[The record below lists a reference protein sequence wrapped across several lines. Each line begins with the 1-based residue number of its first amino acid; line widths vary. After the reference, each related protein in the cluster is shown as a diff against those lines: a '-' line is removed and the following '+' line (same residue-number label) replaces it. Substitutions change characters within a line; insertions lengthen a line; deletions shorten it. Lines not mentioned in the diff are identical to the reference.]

1 MTRRIMQRLRGEE
14 GMAMAMVVLLTSVLI
29 VLSVTVIS
37 LVTDEQTRSFTTVR
51 TGTALQ
57 AAEAGLD
64 DYLAKLVQDKSFF
77 YRSVHP
83 AESTRQGASG
93 APVDPSDSCVLDTSG
108 STPTKSVIKGG
119 VAAPTA
125 GATWTG
131 SISWT
136 YPSGKDNWCQLPN
149 GYEYNLQV
157 TPPNASDLNIKIVAT
172 GRKVGN
178 TTRTSE
184 WRALETWVHFSLISD
199 FQMIANQDI
208 SYGAAATT
216 NGKIYAGRDSSGTN
230 HSINHSGTA
239 TANLYAENT
248 ITGSPTMQNGA
259 QKYTSATI
267 RAQIPQPIS
276 FSMFQLALQDIQR
289 AATVSSNY
297 YDASATSYRI
307 IFANNGTYTIASC
320 SGANPASTAPTCGTA
335 SSPIAVPAN
344 GAIFVETTAIVSGV
358 VNGRVTVAANGDIVV
373 PADISYVQDGDD
385 VLGLIG
391 KNNVY
396 MASWS
401 PNTLT
406 WRAGTIAQN
415 GEWRSYS
422 CSPTVK
428 TTLTF
433 TGSTAT
439 DDGGCASNFSTR
451 NYNYDSTLEYL
462 PPPWFPA
469 LDDAY
474 VTELFR
480 EVAP

>member
-1 MTRRIMQRLRGEE
+1 MSRLLHRLRREDGF
-14 GMAMAMVVLLTSVLI
+14 ALAIVVLLTSVL
-29 VLSVTVIS
+29 VALSITLIS
-37 LVTDEQTRSFTTVR
+37 LVTDESTRSVATLR
-51 TGTALQ
+51 GGTALQ

-77 YRSVHP
+77 YRQVHP
-83 AESTRQGASG
+83 AESTRQGSSG
-93 APVDPSDSCVLDTSG
+93 GPVDPSDTCAIDTSG
-108 STPTKSVIKGG
+108 PTPTKTVTESGSP
-119 VAAPTA
+119 VAAS

-157 TPPNASDLNIKIVAT
+157 RPPTAGDLNIKIVAT
-172 GRKVGN
+172 GRRAGD
-178 TTRTSE
+178 TTNIGQ
-184 WRALETWVHFSLISD
+184 WRALETWVHFSLVSD
-199 FQMIANQDI
+199 FQMIANEDI
-208 SYGAAATT
+208 TYGSAATT
-216 NGKIYAGRDSSGTN
+216 NGKIYAGRDSSGNN
-230 HSINHSGTA
+230 HSITHSGIA
-239 TANLYAENT
+239 TANLYAEAS
-248 ITGSPTMQNGA
+248 IFGSPTMQNGA
-259 QKYTSATI
+259 LKYTSATI
-267 RAQIPQPIS
+267 RSQIPQPIN
-276 FSMFQLALQDIQR
+276 FAMFQLALQDIQR
-289 AATVSSNY
+289 AAQLTGNY
-297 YDASATSYRI
+297 YDASATSYRLV
-307 IFANNGTYTIASC
+307 FAANGTYTIASC
-320 SGANPASTAPTCGTA
+320 SGSNPASSAPSCGAA
-335 SSPIAVPAN
+335 SSAIAVPAN
-344 GAIFVETTAIVSGV
+344 GAIFVETTAIVSGQ
-358 VNGRVTVAANGDIVV
+358 VNGRVTVAANGDVVV
-373 PADISYVQDGDD
+373 PADITYVQPGDD

-401 PNTLT
+401 PSTLS

-428 TTLTF
+428 STLNF

-439 DDGGCASNFSTR
+439 DDGGCASNFATR
-451 NYNYDSTLEYL
+451 NYNYDPTLEYL

-474 VTELFR
+474 VVELFR